1 MGQQFDHTAV
11 IFKKYRPNGSSFESA
26 KLFGL
31 TSAALADA
39 AIAIWDSKFESDW
52 DVWRPTDAIRRAGE
66 VPNPDLVAD
75 PNWEPQE
82 QDVNGVSFSP
92 NFPTYVSGHSGVGAA
107 WAGIVKHY
115 FGTDNLSF
123 TAGTDDPH
131 AQGVTRS
138 FTSLSQA
145 AKEKADSR
153 KYIGVHFEWDNAA
166 ALTLGYKVSN
176 EVAGKIL
183 N

>member
-1 MGQQFDHTAV
+1 M
-11 IFKKYRPNGSSFESA
+11 
-26 KLFGL
+26 
-31 TSAALADA
+31 
-39 AIAIWDSKFESDW
+39 
-52 DVWRPTDAIRRAGE
+52 
-66 VPNPDLVAD
+66 
-75 PNWEPQE
+75 
-82 QDVNGVSFSP
+82 
-92 NFPTYVSGHSGVGAA
+92 
-107 WAGIVKHY
+107 KHY

-176 EVAGKIL
+176 EVAGRIL